1 LKRKIIIFIMIWV
14 LFLLQT
20 TVFKSL
26 QIASTVPNLLLIL
39 TVSIAFMQGKKE
51 GLLTGF
57 ICGILIDLFYGTIFG
72 FYALVYMYIGY
83 GCGFFSQ
90 VYYDED
96 IKVPL
101 ILTAVS
107 DFVYGFIV
115 YVSRFL
121 LRGRINFWGYLTSV
135 IMPEIVYTVLI
146 TIILYRI
153 IYKINHSLAEKEK
166 EGSGSV
172 WVKS

>member
-1 LKRKIIIFIMIWV
+1 MLIIIIWV

-26 QIASTVPNLLLIL
+26 QIASTVPNLLLIM

-57 ICGILIDLFYGTIFG
+57 LCGLLIDLFYGTIFG
-72 FYALVYMYIGY
+72 FYALIYMYIGY

-107 DFVYGFIV
+107 DFAYGFIV

-121 LRGRINFWGYLTSV
+121 LRGRLNFWGYLTSV

-146 TIILYRI
+146 TLILYRI
-153 IYKINHSLAEKEK
+153 LYKINHSMTEKEK
-166 EGSGSV
+166 KGNRSV
-172 WVKS
+172 WLNG